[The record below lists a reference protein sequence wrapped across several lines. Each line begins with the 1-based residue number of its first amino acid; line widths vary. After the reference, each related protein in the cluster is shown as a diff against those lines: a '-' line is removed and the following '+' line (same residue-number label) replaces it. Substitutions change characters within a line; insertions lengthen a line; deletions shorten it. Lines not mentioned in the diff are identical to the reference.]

1 MCSFEEPKTL
11 GGWRLHPWSS
21 HPHYQYRLHGL
32 QVIPHVL
39 IRSLPAVFFRI
50 SNFAKDTEQLVEPVA
65 GTDKY
70 RRYFS
75 FYIYEKTLEAHKHHI
90 NVLGGIGIAG
100 NLLSALSAVL
110 GLIGVYKKIPVLVRI
125 WAYGLAFYLGWW
137 ISWVSRINLKKKPFN
152 IIIRLSLNLAC
163 LPLTS
168 PFPTGR
174 SSSPPSAPFSSS
186 SPAPSL
192 STP

>member
-1 MCSFEEPKTL
+1 M
-11 GGWRLHPWSS
+11 
-21 HPHYQYRLHGL
+21 
-32 QVIPHVL
+32 
-39 IRSLPAVFFRI
+39 
-50 SNFAKDTEQLVEPVA
+50 A

-110 GLIGVYKKIPVLVRI
+110 GLVGVYKKIPVLVRI

-137 ISWVSRINLKKKPFN
+137 ISWVSRINLKKKTFHHHHQVVIEPGVLATDFTIPHWAV
-152 IIIRLSLNLAC
+152 IIATIAAVLLILAC
-163 LPLTS
+163 TFFVYALTVLASQICEENEQKLARS
-168 PFPTGR
+168 PG
-174 SSSPPSAPFSSS
+174 S
-186 SPAPSL
+186 
-192 STP
+192 

>member
-1 MCSFEEPKTL
+1 MEFGAYIL
-11 GGWRLHPWSS
+11 GAVIITINIVFMGFRYSS
-21 HPHYQYRLHGL
+21 CPYS
-32 QVIPHVL
+32 VIT
-39 IRSLPAVFFRI
+39 SCFFRI

-110 GLIGVYKKIPVLVRI
+110 GLVGVYKKIPVLVRI

-137 ISWVSRINLKKKPFN
+137 ASWVS
-152 IIIRLSLNLAC
+152 
-163 LPLTS
+163 T
-168 PFPTGR
+168 
-174 SSSPPSAPFSSS
+174 
-186 SPAPSL
+186 
-192 STP
+192 